1 MRIQLGSS
9 RIFHCVAL
17 ILITTVTPL
26 QAAETKTVVT
36 NMKSNVQT
44 DYMNGLLKLALSYS
58 GKNYVYSTTSEVYS
72 RPRVMESVKA
82 GTISVM
88 WGGTSEEMERDFI
101 PIRIDAYRGLMN
113 HRLFFIRQGD
123 QARFD
128 NINTLEDLK
137 KIKLGQGRSWQD
149 ASILESAGLTVVKAT
164 KKPSLYHML
173 DGGRFDAF
181 PRGANEVW
189 TELTAFPE
197 LKLTVEKHLVLIYP
211 LPTYFFVTHKDP
223 ELAKDIEFGLESA
236 IKDGAFNKYFFG
248 SPEVQEALEKAD
260 LSNRRAIRIDNPY
273 LPKATPLN
281 RKELWLDLMNATSPS
296 EATQPSDIQETDSAS
311 DNTSLPAA
319 D

>member
-1 MRIQLGSS
+1 MCIKPSLTKILQCG
-9 RIFHCVAL
+9 AL
-17 ILITTVTPL
+17 VLATAAIPL
-26 QAAETKTVVT
+26 LAAETKTVTT

-58 GKNYVYSTTSEVYS
+58 NKNYIFSTTTEVYS
-72 RPRVMESVKA
+72 RPRVMESVKS
-82 GTISVM
+82 GVISVM

-128 NINTLEDLK
+128 NIKTVEDLK
-137 KIKLGQGRSWQD
+137 QIRLGQGRSWQD
-149 ASILESAGLTVVKAT
+149 ASILENAGLNVVKTT

-189 TELTAFPE
+189 TELAAFPD
-197 LKLTVEKHLVLIYP
+197 LKLTVEKNLVLIYP
-211 LPTYFFVTHKDP
+211 LPTYFFVTSKDP

-236 IKDGAFNKYFFG
+236 IKDGAFNKYFYG

-260 LSNRRAIRIDNPY
+260 LGNRRAIRINNPY
-273 LPKATPLN
+273 LPKMTPLD
-281 RKELWLDLMNATSPS
+281 RKELWLDLMGKPQAAT
-296 EATQPSDIQETDSAS
+296 ATNPENSAS
-311 DNTSLPAA
+311 LP
-319 D
+319 DQ

>member
-1 MRIQLGSS
+1 MPFLNQPNWSKPSLPRL
-9 RIFHCVAL
+9 IFLLLMLCAPML
-17 ILITTVTPL
+17 
-26 QAAETKTVVT
+26 ANAEQKTVIT

-58 GKNYVYSTTSEVYS
+58 DKQYNFQTTSEVYS
-72 RPRVMESVKA
+72 RPRVMESVKL

-128 NINTLEDLK
+128 QVQTLEDLK
-137 KIKLGQGRSWQD
+137 KIKFGQGRSWQD
-149 ASILESAGLTVVKAT
+149 ASILESAGLQVIKAT
-164 KKPSLYHML
+164 KKPSLYYML

-189 TELTAFPE
+189 TELSAFPD
-197 LKLTVEKHLVLIYP
+197 LKLTVEQNLVLIYP
-211 LPTYFFVTHKDP
+211 LPTYFFVTPKDP

-236 IKDGAFNKYFFG
+236 IKDGTFDRYFYN
-248 SPEVQEALEKAD
+248 STEVKEALGKAD
-260 LSNRRAIRIDNPY
+260 LKNRRAIRIDNPY
-273 LPKATPLN
+273 LPKATPLD
-281 RKELWLDLMNATSPS
+281 RKELWLDLMGDAPESIET
-296 EATQPSDIQETDSAS
+296 TQGQ
-311 DNTSLPAA
+311 PAP
-319 D
+319 

>member
-1 MRIQLGSS
+1 MWIKTNLKTILS
-9 RIFHCVAL
+9 CVAL
-17 ILITTVTPL
+17 VLTTAATQPM
-26 QAAETKTVVT
+26 AAETKTVIT

-44 DYMNGLLKLALSYS
+44 DYMNGLLKLALTYS
-58 GKNYVYSTTSEVYS
+58 NKNYIFSTTSEVYS
-72 RPRVMESVKA
+72 RPRVMESVKS
-82 GTISVM
+82 GVISVM

-128 NINTLEDLK
+128 NIRTLEDLK
-137 KIKLGQGRSWQD
+137 QIRLGQGRSWQD
-149 ASILESAGLTVVKAT
+149 ASILESAGLNVVKTT

-189 TELTAFPE
+189 TELSAFPE
-197 LKLTVEKHLVLIYP
+197 LKLTVEKNLVLIYP

-223 ELAKDIEFGLESA
+223 ELAKDIEYGLESA
-236 IKDGAFNKYFFG
+236 IKDGSFNKYFYG

-260 LSNRRAIRIDNPY
+260 LGNRRAIRIENPY
-273 LPKATPLN
+273 LPKATPLE
-281 RKELWLDLMNATSPS
+281 RKELWLDLMSTTPS
-296 EATQPSDIQETDSAS
+296 AYVETPSD
-311 DNTSLPAA
+311 NNSLPYQE
-319 D
+319 

>member
-1 MRIQLGSS
+1 MPIKSDLLKAMRYG
-9 RIFHCVAL
+9 AL
-17 ILITTVTPL
+17 LLAAFAMPL
-26 QAAETKTVVT
+26 AAAESKTVVT

-58 GKNYVYSTTSEVYS
+58 DKNYVFSTTPEVYS
-72 RPRVMESVKA
+72 RPRVMESVKSGA
-82 GTISVM
+82 ISVM

-128 NINTLEDLK
+128 NIKTLEDLK
-137 KIKLGQGRSWQD
+137 HIRFGQGRSWQD
-149 ASILESAGLTVVKAT
+149 ASILENAGLTVIKAT
-164 KKPSLYHML
+164 KKPSLYYML

-189 TELTAFPE
+189 TELSAFPN
-197 LKLTVEKHLVLIYP
+197 LKLTVEKNLVLIYP

-236 IKDGAFNKYFFG
+236 IKDGTFNKYFYE
-248 SPEVQEALEKAD
+248 SPEVQEALGKAD
-260 LSNRRAIRIDNPY
+260 LGNRRAIRIENPF
-273 LPKATPLN
+273 LPKATPLD
-281 RKELWLDLMNATSPS
+281 RKELWLDLIGNAQSSSTSS
-296 EATQPSDIQETDSAS
+296 SADGS
-311 DNTSLPAA
+311 SLPVEE
-319 D
+319 